1 MFNLDNQFLIFY
13 TGEATKSF
21 FVALSWANVNF
32 QKNGLTVKNQK
43 KTKKK
48 TQSEYTKIKK
58 KNQKKNQKKKWI
70 TRNQKKKNQK
80 NPQKKS
86 LWEII
91 AIIKDTKKNV
101 RY

>member
-1 MFNLDNQFLIFY
+1 MNNPKIR
-13 TGEATKSF
+13 KS
-21 FVALSWANVNF
+21 
-32 QKNGLTVKNQK
+32 
-43 KTKKK
+43 KKK
-48 TQSEYTKIKK
+48 KIK
-58 KNQKKNQKKKWI
+58 
-70 TRNQKKKNQK
+70 K

>member
-1 MFNLDNQFLIFY
+1 MNNPKLQ
-13 TGEATKSF
+13 KS
-21 FVALSWANVNF
+21 
-32 QKNGLTVKNQK
+32 K
-43 KTKKK
+43 
-48 TQSEYTKIKK
+48 KIK
-58 KNQKKNQKKKWI
+58 
-70 TRNQKKKNQK
+70 K